1 MVSSMIVSTPVPSP
15 CAYAQGLLPGTFLLL
30 KAKPDGTYENMAVS
44 KMPEMTQFLQ
54 EFENYG
60 TNDAAINVTYRAYGD
75 AEKAKTIQIP
85 LLPDT
90 ESLEPY
96 QVTMHSSPTPAF
108 LMPAEYSSWFSSCF
122 GYDVIL
128 VYLGDNRRPVMF
140 EDMQPLEP
148 DPLTLFLKKHVPIVG
163 EYVDRLVGPRQ
174 TEQWR
179 LTFADCAPYLITS
192 KTSLDDLSS
201 RMPAGEEVDMRKF
214 RPNIVIEGAN
224 EPWQE
229 DYWGKVTINQ
239 KTDIIMAHNCVR
251 CTSVNLDYD
260 TGKPATG
267 AAGEVLKRMQK
278 DRRIDIGAKWSPVF
292 GRYSFWDPKRPS
304 QTIKVGDKVNVTKVN
319 EGLTVWSKFAR
330 TDPNWGFHL
339 HGAKADMRQVGQA
352 CLKQTSTW
360 TSIDGQRTRCVTVC
374 HGNVH
379 GEVCRIPVTKYRFCC
394 TLSFFR
400 IINTFIAF
408 VVTILCQI
416 YLNRTTSLLPS
427 VYTTVTVLTFS
438 LFEPKLCLLRLYTS
452 LILSPST
459 VAHLRDQ
466 DGTTTTI
473 SRGHQCLTR
482 S

>member
-1 MVSSMIVSTPVPSP
+1 MSSTASELDSIHPIWLITGIVVFPFMVYQLLGFLSP
-15 CAYAQGLLPGTFLLL
+15 LIHNLTAMRISEIYVYPIKSLRAVQLNEAVATKYGFQHDRTFLLL

-44 KMPEMTQFLQ
+44 RMPEMTQFLQ

-96 QVTMHSSPTPAF
+96 QVTMHSSPAPAF

-319 EGLTVWSKFAR
+319 EGLTVWSW
-330 TDPNWGFHL
+330 PG
-339 HGAKADMRQVGQA
+339 
-352 CLKQTSTW
+352 
-360 TSIDGQRTRCVTVC
+360 
-374 HGNVH
+374 
-379 GEVCRIPVTKYRFCC
+379 
-394 TLSFFR
+394 LS
-400 IINTFIAF
+400 
-408 VVTILCQI
+408 
-416 YLNRTTSLLPS
+416 
-427 VYTTVTVLTFS
+427 
-438 LFEPKLCLLRLYTS
+438 
-452 LILSPST
+452 
-459 VAHLRDQ
+459 
-466 DGTTTTI
+466 
-473 SRGHQCLTR
+473 
-482 S
+482 

>member
-44 KMPEMTQFLQ
+44 KLPEMTQFLQ

-319 EGLTVWSKFAR
+319 EGLTVWSKLAR
-330 TDPNWGFHL
+330 TDPIWGFQSH
-339 HGAKADMRQVGQA
+339 ANMSQAGQA
-352 CLKQTSTW
+352 CLEQTSTW
-360 TSIDGQRTRCVTVC
+360 TSIDCQRTRCVTVC

-379 GEVCRIPVTKYRFCC
+379 TMICRIPVTKYRFCC

-408 VVTILCQI
+408 VVYRVPFQI
-416 YLNRTTSLLPS
+416 YLNLTTSLLPS
-427 VYTTVTVLTFS
+427 VYITVTVLTFS
-438 LFEPKLCLLRLYTS
+438 LFEPKLCQLRLYTS

-459 VAHLRDQ
+459 MAHLRDQ

-473 SRGHQCLTR
+473 SRGHQCPAR